1 MATTIADSGFYG
13 IVDFSTASKE
23 IVGIGYD
30 PGVTIFSPASQIVV
44 QPPDSQIYKYD
55 GNQRATDEDGND
67 IQERTPFEAFLQT
80 LYGAGASLT
89 SESVFHDLDTVMV
102 EAGVSDQYS
111 GIEIVDFMAFTGA
124 VDRFQTMP
132 DGSQVDLLS
141 LGPDDTRPNVNA
153 ITSEGDLS
161 LMYEVIDHLG
171 IQGMYPYLYSR
182 EGINFKEFCDRL
194 RIWKEEAE
202 ERQEYV
208 YQTLI
213 PILRT
218 EKSPVLTESQVLSL
232 IKE

>member
-13 IVDFSTASKE
+13 IVDFATASKE
-23 IVGIGYD
+23 IVGVGYA
-30 PGVTIFSPASQIVV
+30 PGVTIYSPAYQVVV
-44 QPPDSQIYKYD
+44 QPPDDLIYEY
-55 GNQRATDEDGND
+55 EDGVKVD
-67 IQERTPFEAFLQT
+67 PVVQIRTAFEAFLQT

-89 SESVFHDLDTVMV
+89 SDSVFHDLDSVMID
-102 EAGVSDQYS
+102 AGVSDQYS

-132 DGSQVDLLS
+132 DGSQEDLLS
-141 LGPDDTRPNVNA
+141 LGPGDPRPNVNA
-153 ITSEGDLS
+153 ITSEGDFS

-213 PILRT
+213 PLLRL
-218 EKSPVLTESQVLSL
+218 EKSPVLTEAQVLSL